1 MFSKLATKCA
11 TLDVLSSFGLYTK
24 HRLGQ
29 NFLIDDSV
37 IGHILELADVQA
49 HDYVIEIGPGIG
61 TLSCALLPRV
71 KRLCAIEADRLLPDV
86 LAETLGE
93 YADKFELISADALKV
108 SADDIRAKLFS
119 SDCAGSMCSVKLISN
134 LPYQIAATAVL
145 HYLEMLPELNE
156 LIVMVQSEVAQ
167 RMSACAAHKLYG
179 AYSAKLA
186 LYAQCVGG
194 FKVAPSHF
202 FPAPHVMS
210 EVIHIQRRSA
220 DKQLCKA
227 HERAYVARVI
237 DASFSQR
244 RKTLLNCL
252 CACGFDKQAVLSACE
267 SVHID
272 ARTRAEK
279 LTPSQFVEL
288 ARALAPVSAQ
298 TSTLTCNFGEKNG
311 YEHI

>member
-1 MFSKLATKCA
+1 MFSKLASKRA

-37 IGHILELADVQA
+37 IGHILELAHVQA
-49 HDYVIEIGPGIG
+49 DDYVIEIGPGIG

-71 KRLCAIEADRLLPDV
+71 KRLCAIEADRVLPDV

-108 SADDIRAKLFS
+108 SADEIRAKLFS
-119 SDCAGSMCSVKLISN
+119 ADRDGNACSAKLIAN

-145 HYLEMLPELNE
+145 RYLEMLPELNE

-167 RMSACAAHKLYG
+167 RMAAQPAHKLYG

-186 LYAQCVGG
+186 LYAECVGG
-194 FKVAPSHF
+194 FKVVPSNF

-227 HERAYVARVI
+227 YERAYVARVI
-237 DASFSQR
+237 DAAFSQR

-252 CACGFDKQAVLSACE
+252 CACGFDKQDVLTACDTIQID
-267 SVHID
+267 VHE
-272 ARTRAEK
+272 RGEK
-279 LTPSQFVEL
+279 LTPAQFVEL
-288 ARALAPVSAQ
+288 ARALGSVSAQ
-298 TSTLTCNFGEKNG
+298 TRMLTCNFDEKKRD
-311 YEHI
+311 EHI